1 MGISARICPAHQLLA
16 TTKNSTAWRFG
27 SSLWVRARSTA
38 RCLDRELLRAASER
52 YVVLGEFAAG
62 GGLGFELER
71 AVRMPVGRA
80 AGMLALALAGGL
92 SALRGADATTPTID
106 CESE

>member
-1 MGISARICPAHQLLA
+1 M
-16 TTKNSTAWRFG
+16 
-27 SSLWVRARSTA
+27 
-38 RCLDRELLRAASER
+38 
-52 YVVLGEFAAG
+52 
-62 GGLGFELER
+62 
-71 AVRMPVGRA
+71 RMPVGRA